1 MKGAVCCNG
10 SCQARGLLAE
20 YKLADNHF
28 AMTRWNVSF
37 PTDYVTLL
45 EKLAEAFTRYEA
57 ETGISPILVGG
68 AATAILTAGAFMSG
82 DFDIIAGNDAAF
94 ARAMEA
100 AGFRIDARVGRLLG
114 GYYHPDFPEYGVE
127 LVSGPAFDGRADW
140 ARVLKPVFRG
150 ENSLTLPAFEDII
163 ADRLGQHA
171 VASQSDDSRMQQAQM
186 LLAMAKS
193 VDMEYLKRR
202 VNEEGGDLGL
212 LDFSVLRE

>member
-1 MKGAVCCNG
+1 MA
-10 SCQARGLLAE
+10 
-20 YKLADNHF
+20 
-28 AMTRWNVSF
+28 F

-45 EKLAEAFTRYEA
+45 EKLAVAFTRYEV
-57 ETGISPILVGG
+57 ETGISPMLVGG

-94 ARAMEA
+94 ARAMA
-100 AGFRIDARVGRLLG
+100 TAGFKIDEREGKLLG

-140 ARVLKPVFRG
+140 TRVLKPVFRG
-150 ENSLTLPAFEDII
+150 ENSLTLPAFEDLI

-171 VASQSDDSRMQQAQM
+171 VAGSGDDSRMHQAQM

-193 VDMEYLKRR
+193 VDMDYLQRR

-212 LDFSVLRE
+212 LDFSVLQ